1 MNHAFLMS
9 CAAAACLSFTSNAA
23 EPSGYYSSCEGK
35 SGAALLSQLHQVVGN
50 PSVVSYDGLWTLF
63 NTSDITPNGYIW
75 DMYST
80 KQWTPGKSKCG
91 NYQNVG
97 DCYNREHS
105 MPKSWFNDAKPMYS
119 DAYHLYPTDGKVNG
133 QRGNHPF
140 GECANGT
147 TLPGN
152 GNVKALGK
160 LGTSTFSGYSGTVFE
175 PDDQYKGDFAR
186 SYFYMAAAYNSKI
199 SNWNSDMLAHN
210 KYPVFSTWACELLL
224 KWHRQDPVSQ
234 KELDRNE
241 VVAAKQGNRNPFI
254 DHPDLVEHIWGDKK
268 TTGWSV
274 NVSQSPELTLPV
286 EGYALDL
293 GATVAGHSVSA
304 PVTIKGL
311 ALDGNVSLTTS
322 GNGFSVS
329 PASLSSSAVCST
341 DGAVATV
348 TYDASASGKASGQL
362 TIKAGDITR
371 TVALSATVTT
381 SLPAGPVTAV
391 NDEMFVA
398 TWSYI
403 GDADAQ
409 GKYTLDVRTANTSLA
424 GYPRKVDAANASF
437 TVTDLEPSTTY
448 VYTVSSQN
456 LVSEP
461 VSVTTLVPQTSIE
474 LLFDGELSFI
484 ATSGTPSDVA
494 ELLVET
500 KNISGTIDVKVT
512 EPFEVSTDKH
522 SWATTTSLALD
533 EDRFYLRV
541 NASQPGNYM
550 SSIVVSCGSYSN
562 DDAECFA
569 TVTNESGFTEDFST
583 DDPQGT
589 YNTHDQQC
597 RYLWRFSN
605 AGMWDNEGVTGQG
618 VRMGKNSDSMI
629 EMLENYPYGF
639 GVVTLYTRMW
649 SAKEGACTY
658 ELEYSADNGSTWKSA
673 GTGNVTTTDYAAQNF
688 TVNVAG
694 EARLRVRQTSGARF
708 LIDDIEA
715 SKYSMLVPDFAADYH
730 SWDAYCLNGMLVIE
744 SSSDI
749 DIKIYALDGTE
760 IAHEPISAGT
770 VSIDL
775 PAGLYIVAADNF
787 ARRVV
792 VK

>member
-1 MNHAFLMS
+1 MRHFRGLSLTIISTIAGCAF
-9 CAAAACLSFTSNAA
+9 AAAPSMYYSSA
-23 EPSGYYSSCEGK
+23 SGYYGK
-35 SGAALLSQLHQVVGN
+35 NLIEAL
-50 PSVVSYDGLWTLF
+50 
-63 NTSDITPNGYIW
+63 SDIIEDHTQLSYSGVWTAYQTTDLDENGKVW

-80 KQWTPGKSKCG
+80 KRWTYKKEQCG
-91 NYQNVG
+91 SYSSIG

-105 MPKSWFNDAKPMYS
+105 FPKSWFDDGYPMYT
-119 DAYHLYPTDGKVNG
+119 DLNHLYPTDGYVNN
-133 QRGNHPF
+133 QRGNLPF
-140 GECANGT
+140 GECANGSYVASS
-147 TLPGN
+147 GS
-152 GNVKALGK
+152 VKPLGRR
-160 LGTSTFSGYSGTVFE
+160 GASTFSGYSGTVFE
-175 PDDQYKGDFAR
+175 PDDEYKGDFAR
-186 SYFYMAAAYNSKI
+186 AYFYMATCYNDVNSRWK
-199 SNWNSDMLAHN
+199 SDMLAGN
-210 KYPVFSTWACELLL
+210 SYPFFTTWAVNLLL
-224 KWHRQDPVSQ
+224 KWHRQDPVSD
-234 KELDRNE
+234 KEIKRNDAVYE
-241 VVAAKQGNRNPFI
+241 VQGNRNPFI

-311 ALDGNVSLTTS
+311 ALEGNVSLAAS

-371 TVALSATVTT
+371 TVALSATVST

-461 VSVTTLVPQTSIE
+461 VSVTTLAPQTSIE

>member
-50 PSVVSYDGLWTLF
+50 PHVVSYDGLWSLF

-105 MPKSWFNDAKPMYS
+105 MPKSWFDDAKPMYS

-133 QRGNHPF
+133 QRSNYPF

-152 GNVKALGK
+152 GGVKALGK
-160 LGTSTFSGYSGTVFE
+160 LGTSTFPGYSGKVFE

-210 KYPVFSTWACELLL
+210 KYPVFSSWACELLL

-241 VVAAKQGNRNPFI
+241 VVAANQGNRNPFI
-254 DHPDLVEHIWGDKK
+254 DHPELVEHIWGDKK

-274 NVSQSPELTLPV
+274 NISQSPELTLPV
-286 EGYALDL
+286 EGYVLDL
-293 GATVAGHSVSA
+293 GATVAGHSISA
-304 PVTIKGL
+304 PVTVKGL
-311 ALDGNVSLTTS
+311 ALDGNVSLAAS
-322 GNGFSVS
+322 GNGFSVA
-329 PASLSSSAVCST
+329 PASLASSAVCST

-348 TYDASASGKASGQL
+348 TYTGSAAGTATGTL

-371 TVALSATVTT
+371 TVALRASVTT

-398 TWSYI
+398 TWSYV
-403 GDADAQ
+403 GDADAL
-409 GKYTLDVRTANTSLA
+409 GMYTLDVRTANTSLT

-461 VSVTTLVPQTSIE
+461 VSVTTLAPQTSIE

-500 KNISGTIDVKVT
+500 KNISGTINVKVA

-569 TVTNESGFTEDFST
+569 TVTNESGFTEDFTT

-649 SAKEGACTY
+649 NAKEGACTY

-673 GTGNVTTTDYAAQNF
+673 GTGNVTTTDYAAQTF

-694 EARLRVRQTSGARF
+694 DARLRVRQTSGARF

-715 SKYSMLVPDFAADYH
+715 SKYSMLVPDFADDYH

>member
-63 NTSDITPNGYIW
+63 KTSDITPNGYIW

-80 KQWTPGKSKCG
+80 KQWTPGKSQCG

-97 DCYNREHS
+97 YCYNREHS

-152 GNVKALGK
+152 GDVKALGK
-160 LGTSTFSGYSGTVFE
+160 LGASTFSGYSGTVFE

-311 ALDGNVSLTTS
+311 ALEGNVSLATS

-348 TYDASASGKASGQL
+348 TYDASGSGKASGQL

-461 VSVTTLVPQTSIE
+461 VSVTTLAPQTSIE

-500 KNISGTIDVKVT
+500 KNISGTIDVKVA

-541 NASQPGNYM
+541 NAAQPGNYM

-605 AGMWDNEGVTGQG
+605 AGIWDQEGVTGEG

-760 IAHEPISAGT
+760 IAHEPIAAGT

>member
-1 MNHAFLMS
+1 MSFIHIECRRTFGLLFFLRR
-9 CAAAACLSFTSNAA
+9 
-23 EPSGYYSSCEGK
+23 K

-311 ALDGNVSLTTS
+311 ALEGNVSLAAS

-371 TVALSATVTT
+371 TVALSATVST

-461 VSVTTLVPQTSIE
+461 VSVTTLAPQTSIE

-541 NASQPGNYM
+541 NASQP
-550 SSIVVSCGSYSN
+550 
-562 DDAECFA
+562 A
-569 TVTNESGFTEDFST
+569 TT
-583 DDPQGT
+583 
-589 YNTHDQQC
+589 
-597 RYLWRFSN
+597 
-605 AGMWDNEGVTGQG
+605 
-618 VRMGKNSDSMI
+618 
-629 EMLENYPYGF
+629 
-639 GVVTLYTRMW
+639 
-649 SAKEGACTY
+649 
-658 ELEYSADNGSTWKSA
+658 
-673 GTGNVTTTDYAAQNF
+673 
-688 TVNVAG
+688 
-694 EARLRVRQTSGARF
+694 
-708 LIDDIEA
+708 
-715 SKYSMLVPDFAADYH
+715 
-730 SWDAYCLNGMLVIE
+730 
-744 SSSDI
+744 
-749 DIKIYALDGTE
+749 
-760 IAHEPISAGT
+760 
-770 VSIDL
+770 
-775 PAGLYIVAADNF
+775 
-787 ARRVV
+787 
-792 VK
+792 